1 MGQLAKCVGFRRCCV
16 VHLLVQSLV
25 EDLDM
30 RVEFLVE
37 DLGLPAHQLLKPLN
51 VGREFEQRGS

>member
-37 DLGLPAHQLLKPLN
+37 DLGLPAH
-51 VGREFEQRGS
+51 